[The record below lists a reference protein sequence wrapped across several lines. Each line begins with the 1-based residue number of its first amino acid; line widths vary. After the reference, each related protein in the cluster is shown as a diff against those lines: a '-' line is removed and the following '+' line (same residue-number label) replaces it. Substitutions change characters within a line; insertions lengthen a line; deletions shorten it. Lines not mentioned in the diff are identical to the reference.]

1 MHSISTRRTKNDLPF
16 KYLISRTTIPLY
28 HQVWGE
34 SWRRMGSPTS
44 SREEEEQSEERERER
59 CEKKVRK
66 ELVLVMGAR
75 VYEGWRNV

>member
-1 MHSISTRRTKNDLPF
+1 
-16 KYLISRTTIPLY
+16 
-28 HQVWGE
+28 
-34 SWRRMGSPTS
+34 MGSPTS
-44 SREEEEQSEERERER
+44 SREEEERSEERERER